1 MKKPINKLNEKFIE
15 LEKKLLKSQRV
26 LLVVHFNP
34 DTDAFSSAFSLDYYL
49 RNELKKETTI
59 LSVDPIDKLSAK
71 LFPKKQVRNTY
82 KLANYNTVMILDRE
96 DSYYKLKIDEEII
109 AKNLKIEII
118 NIDHHPKPPIKEAL
132 NLVNIDASATCE
144 IIYNFFKQINYQLS
158 PKPAQYL
165 LNGIFTDTG
174 GFRHNNTSAETLEI
188 VSDLMKKGASIRKI
202 NQLVFENKSLN
213 TLKLWSIAFSRA
225 ELREKTGMVVSFLT
239 KEDLDKCDASKS
251 DASGIAEV
259 LNTISGSKFSLVLY
273 ESKPNVIKASL
284 RSDEHKGIDVSAI
297 AKGFGGGGH
306 KLASGF
312 ELHGNLKE
320 INKKWVIE

>member
-1 MKKPINKLNEKFIE
+1 MYKLNEKFKK
-15 LEKKLLKSQRV
+15 LEKKLRKSQRV

-34 DTDAFSSAFSLDYYL
+34 DTDALSSAFSLDYYL
-49 RNELKKETTI
+49 KNKLKKETTI
-59 LSVDPIDKLSAK
+59 LSIDPIDKLSAK
-71 LFPKKQVRNTY
+71 LFPEKQIKNTY
-82 KLANYNTVMILDRE
+82 KLADYDTIMILDRE
-96 DSYYKLKIDEEII
+96 DSYYKLKIAEEIS

-118 NIDHHPKPPIKEAL
+118 NIDHHPKPPIKGAL
-132 NLVNIDASATCE
+132 NLVDVEAAATCE
-144 IIYNFFKQINYQLS
+144 IIYDFFKEINYKIPQ
-158 PKPAQYL
+158 KAAQYL

-188 VSDLMKKGASIRKI
+188 VSNLMKKGASIRKI

-213 TLKLWSIAFSRA
+213 ALKLWSIALGRA
-225 ELREKTGMVVSFLT
+225 ELQKETGMVVSFLT
-239 KEDLDKCDASKS
+239 KKDLDKCDASKS

-259 LNTISGSKFSLVLY
+259 LNTISGSKFSLILY

-297 AKGFGGGGH
+297 AKRFGGGGH